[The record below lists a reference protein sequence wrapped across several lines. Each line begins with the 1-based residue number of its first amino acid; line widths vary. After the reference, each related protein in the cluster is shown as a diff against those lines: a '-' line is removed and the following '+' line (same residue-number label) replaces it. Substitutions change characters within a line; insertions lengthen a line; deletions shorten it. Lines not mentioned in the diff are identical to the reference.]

1 MENYVFISY
10 STKNQ
15 LEADALRQ
23 LLIDNGISTWMAPG
37 DIPAGSKYAQVI
49 SKAVK
54 NCACFILL
62 LSENAQNSVW
72 VAKETERAVNYRK
85 PIIPVQIED
94 VKLNEEFEMY
104 ISTDQIVAVPKIDNS
119 SPEIR
124 KLIQSISPYLSL
136 TVCESEDTHLQM
148 KNTNDSN
155 CRFELVHGSFI
166 VGKDKR
172 KCTVFIDDNMVSK
185 IHAIIDVTD
194 RCITIKDLNT
204 TNGTL
209 VNGKRIASNTEIEI
223 KANDTLQFGN
233 SEFILTCSDVSIGK
247 ESRIDSPETQSMPAN
262 RTIDIGTIIENTYRI
277 TAMLG
282 KGVLGTVFLA
292 EHIRTK
298 KKWTVKCFDK
308 KHKDI
313 AHISKRTLV
322 ETGILNNMSNPG
334 FPTIAD
340 ILETSDMLFVVMDY
354 IEGTPLSSIIANQG
368 AQPESTVIEWFKQ
381 LCSTMNYLHSR
392 QPAVIHNDIHP
403 QNIMLRPDGKLIM
416 IDFGSSFELVGSGE
430 DTLLLGTTF
439 FAAPEKYNGVV
450 DTRTDIYALGMT
462 MYSLLT
468 GHDPSKPPYTLSS
481 LREIS
486 PNVSLGLES
495 IIEKCLERNPDD
507 RYQKIDE
514 ILYELDNI
522 EQVNARQRKDTIWER
537 LFRVKRKQC

>member
-1 MENYVFISY
+1 M
-10 STKNQ
+10 
-15 LEADALRQ
+15 RQ

-94 VKLNEEFEMY
+94 VRLNEEFEMY

-119 SPEIR
+119 SSEIR
-124 KLIQSISPYLSL
+124 KLIQGISPYLSL

-166 VGKDKR
+166 VGADKR
-172 KCTVFIDDNMVSK
+172 KCTFFIDDNMVSK

-233 SEFILTCSDVSIGK
+233 SEFVLTCFDVSVGK

-262 RTIDIGTIIENTYRI
+262 RTIGIGVIIENTYRI

-298 KKWTVKCFDK
+298 KKWTIKCFDK

-322 ETGILNNMSNPG
+322 ETGILNNMSHPG
-334 FPTIAD
+334 LPTIAD

-354 IEGTPLSSIIANQG
+354 IEGTPLSSIIANHG

-416 IDFGSSFELVGSGE
+416 IDFGSSFELAGSGE

-522 EQVNARQRKDTIWER
+522 EQVNARLRKDTIWER
-537 LFRVKRKQC
+537 LFRVKRK

>member
-94 VKLNEEFEMY
+94 VRLNEEFEMY

-124 KLIQSISPYLSL
+124 KLIQGISPYLSL

-166 VGKDKR
+166 VGADKR
-172 KCTVFIDDNMVSK
+172 KCTFFIDDNMVSK

-233 SEFILTCSDVSIGK
+233 SEFILTCFDVSVGK

-262 RTIDIGTIIENTYRI
+262 RTIGIGSIIENTYRI

-298 KKWTVKCFDK
+298 KKWTIKCFDK

-322 ETGILNNMSNPG
+322 ETGILNNMSHPG
-334 FPTIAD
+334 LPTIAD

-354 IEGTPLSSIIANQG
+354 IEGTPLSSIIANHG

-416 IDFGSSFELVGSGE
+416 IDFGSSFELAGSGE

-522 EQVNARQRKDTIWER
+522 EQVNARLRKDTIWER
-537 LFRVKRKQC
+537 LFRVKRK

>member
-1 MENYVFISY
+1 M
-10 STKNQ
+10 
-15 LEADALRQ
+15 RQ
-23 LLIDNGISTWMAPG
+23 LLIDNGIATWMAPG

-49 SKAVK
+49 SKSVK
-54 NCACFILL
+54 NCACFVLL

-85 PIIPVQIED
+85 PIIPVQIET

-119 SPEIR
+119 SPEIK
-124 KLIQSISPYLSL
+124 KLIQGISPYLSL
-136 TVCESEDTHLQM
+136 AFCENENFHLQM
-148 KNTNDSN
+148 RNKNDSN
-155 CRFELVHGSFI
+155 CSFELAHGSYI

-172 KCTVFIDDNMVSK
+172 KCTVFIDDDMVSK
-185 IHAIIDVTD
+185 IHAIIDVTEHGV
-194 RCITIKDLNT
+194 TIKDLNT
-204 TNGTL
+204 TNGTI
-209 VNGKRIASNTEIEI
+209 VNGKRIEPNTEIVI
-223 KANDTLQFGN
+223 NANDTLRFGN
-233 SEFILTCSDVSIGK
+233 SEFLVVSSVANAEKKADVCYHDLQSIHPNNH
-247 ESRIDSPETQSMPAN
+247 IN
-262 RTIDIGTIIENTYRI
+262 IGTIIENTYRI

-282 KGVLGTVFLA
+282 KGSLGTAFLA

-298 KKWTVKCFDK
+298 KKWTVKCFEK
-308 KHKDI
+308 KHTDI
-313 AHISKRTLV
+313 AQISKRTLV
-322 ETGILNNMSNPG
+322 EAGILNNMSHPG
-334 FPTIAD
+334 LPTIAD
-340 ILETSDMLFVVMDY
+340 ILETSDKLFVVMDY
-354 IEGTPLSSIIANQG
+354 IEGTPLSSVIANHG
-368 AQPESTVIEWFKQ
+368 AQSESTVIEWFKQ
-381 LCSTMNYLHSR
+381 LCSTMSYLHSR

-416 IDFGSSFELVGSGE
+416 IDFGSSFELVGGEE

-462 MYSLLT
+462 IYSLLT

-481 LREIS
+481 LREIN

-514 ILYELDNI
+514 ILYQLDNI
-522 EQVNARQRKDTIWER
+522 EQLNARLRKNTIWER
-537 LFRVKRKQC
+537 LFRIKRKNR

>member
-1 MENYVFISY
+1 MGNYVFISY

-23 LLIDNGISTWMAPG
+23 LLIDNEIATWMAPG

-54 NCACFILL
+54 NCACFVLL
-62 LSENAQNSVW
+62 LSENAQNSIW

-85 PIIPVQIED
+85 PIIPVQIEA

-119 SPEIR
+119 SPEIK
-124 KLIQSISPYLSL
+124 KLIQGISPYLSL
-136 TVCESEDTHLQM
+136 AFCENENTHLQM
-148 KNTNDSN
+148 RNTNDSN
-155 CRFELVHGSFI
+155 CRFELAHGSSI
-166 VGKDKR
+166 VGTDKR

-204 TNGTL
+204 TNGTI

-223 KANDTLQFGN
+223 KVNDTLQFGN

-262 RTIDIGTIIENTYRI
+262 SQIGIGAIIENTYRI

-313 AHISKRTLV
+313 AQISKRTLV
-322 ETGILNNMSNPG
+322 ETGILNNISHPG
-334 FPTIAD
+334 LPTIAD
-340 ILETSDMLFVVMDY
+340 ILETSDMLFVIMDY
-354 IEGTPLSSIIANQG
+354 IEGTPLSSIIANHG

-416 IDFGSSFELVGSGE
+416 IDFGSSFELVGSE
-430 DTLLLGTTF
+430 EKTLLLGTTF

-468 GHDPSKPPYTLSS
+468 GYDPSKPPYTLSS

-495 IIEKCLERNPDD
+495 IVEKCLERNPDD
-507 RYQKIDE
+507 RYQKIEE
-514 ILYELDNI
+514 ILCELDNI
-522 EQVNARQRKDTIWER
+522 EQLNARLRKNTIWER
-537 LFRVKRKQC
+537 LIRIKRKNR

>member
-23 LLIDNGISTWMAPG
+23 LLIDNGIATWMAPG

-54 NCACFILL
+54 NCACFVLL
-62 LSENAQNSVW
+62 LSENAQNSIW

-85 PIIPVQIED
+85 PIIPVQIES

-119 SPEIR
+119 SPAIK
-124 KLIQSISPYLSL
+124 KLIQGISPYLS
-136 TVCESEDTHLQM
+136 TAFCENKNAYLQM
-148 KNTNDSN
+148 RNTTDSN
-155 CRFELVHGSFI
+155 CQFELAHGSYI
-166 VGKDKR
+166 VGKDNR
-172 KCTVFIDDNMVSK
+172 KCTVFIDDDMVSR
-185 IHAIIDVTD
+185 IHAIIDVTEC
-194 RCITIKDLNT
+194 CITIKDLNT

-223 KANDTLQFGN
+223 KENDTLQFGN
-233 SEFILTCSDVSIGK
+233 SEFLVTSATASMGMKPRKDSSI
-247 ESRIDSPETQSMPAN
+247 EQSKPAN
-262 RTIDIGTIIENTYRI
+262 NQIGIGTIIENTYRI
-277 TAMLG
+277 TAILG
-282 KGVLGTVFLA
+282 TGVLGTVFLA

-298 KKWTVKCFDK
+298 KKWAVKCFEK

-313 AHISKRTLV
+313 AQISKRTLV
-322 ETGILNNMSNPG
+322 ETGILNNMSHPG
-334 FPTIAD
+334 LPTIAD
-340 ILETSDMLFVVMDY
+340 ILETSDELFVVMDY
-354 IEGTPLSSIIANQG
+354 IEGTTLSSVISNHG

-416 IDFGSSFELVGSGE
+416 LDFGSSFELVGGKE

-439 FAAPEKYNGVV
+439 FAAPEKYNGVI

-462 MYSLLT
+462 MYSLIT
-468 GHDPSKPPYTLSS
+468 GHDPSMPPYTLSS
-481 LREIS
+481 IREIN

-522 EQVNARQRKDTIWER
+522 EQLNIRIRKNTIWQR
-537 LFRVKRKQC
+537 LICIKKKKR

>member
-94 VKLNEEFEMY
+94 VRLNEEFEMY

-119 SPEIR
+119 SSEIR
-124 KLIQSISPYLSL
+124 KLIQGISPYLSL

-166 VGKDKR
+166 VGADKR
-172 KCTVFIDDNMVSK
+172 KCTFFIDDNMVSK

-233 SEFILTCSDVSIGK
+233 SEFVLTCFDVSVGK

-262 RTIDIGTIIENTYRI
+262 RTIGIGVIIENTYRI

-298 KKWTVKCFDK
+298 KKWTIKCFDK

-322 ETGILNNMSNPG
+322 ETGILNNMSHPG
-334 FPTIAD
+334 LPTIAD

-354 IEGTPLSSIIANQG
+354 IEGTPLSSIIANHG

-416 IDFGSSFELVGSGE
+416 IDFGSSFELAGSGE

-522 EQVNARQRKDTIWER
+522 EQVNARLRKDTIWER
-537 LFRVKRKQC
+537 LFRVKRK

>member
-94 VKLNEEFEMY
+94 VRLNEEFEMY

-119 SPEIR
+119 SSEIR
-124 KLIQSISPYLSL
+124 KLIQGISPYLSL

-166 VGKDKR
+166 VGADKR
-172 KCTVFIDDNMVSK
+172 KCTFFIDDNMVSK

-233 SEFILTCSDVSIGK
+233 SEFVLTCFDVSVGK

-262 RTIDIGTIIENTYRI
+262 RTIGIGVIIENTYRI

-298 KKWTVKCFDK
+298 KKWTIKCFDK

-313 AHISKRTLV
+313 AHISKKTLV
-322 ETGILNNMSNPG
+322 ETGILNNMSHPG
-334 FPTIAD
+334 LPTIAD

-354 IEGTPLSSIIANQG
+354 IEGTPLSSIIANHG

-416 IDFGSSFELVGSGE
+416 IDFGSSFELAGSGE

-522 EQVNARQRKDTIWER
+522 EQVNARLRKDTIWER
-537 LFRVKRKQC
+537 LFRVKRK

>member
-1 MENYVFISY
+1 
-10 STKNQ
+10 
-15 LEADALRQ
+15 
-23 LLIDNGISTWMAPG
+23 
-37 DIPAGSKYAQVI
+37 
-49 SKAVK
+49 
-54 NCACFILL
+54 
-62 LSENAQNSVW
+62 
-72 VAKETERAVNYRK
+72 
-85 PIIPVQIED
+85 
-94 VKLNEEFEMY
+94 
-104 ISTDQIVAVPKIDNS
+104 
-119 SPEIR
+119 
-124 KLIQSISPYLSL
+124 
-136 TVCESEDTHLQM
+136 M

-166 VGKDKR
+166 VGADKR
-172 KCTVFIDDNMVSK
+172 KCTFFIDDNMVSK

-209 VNGKRIASNTEIEI
+209 VNGKRIASNTEIEV

-233 SEFILTCSDVSIGK
+233 SEFVLTCFDVSVGK

-262 RTIDIGTIIENTYRI
+262 RTIGIGAIIENTYRI

-298 KKWTVKCFDK
+298 KKWTIKCFDK

-322 ETGILNNMSNPG
+322 ETGILNNMSHPG
-334 FPTIAD
+334 LPTIAD

-354 IEGTPLSSIIANQG
+354 IEGTPLSSIIANHG

-416 IDFGSSFELVGSGE
+416 IDFGSSFELAGSGE

-522 EQVNARQRKDTIWER
+522 EQVNARLRKDTIWER
-537 LFRVKRKQC
+537 LFRVKRK

>member
-23 LLIDNGISTWMAPG
+23 LLIDNGIATWMAPG

-54 NCACFILL
+54 NCACFVLL
-62 LSENAQNSVW
+62 LSENAQNSIW

-85 PIIPVQIED
+85 PIIPVQIEA
-94 VKLNEEFEMY
+94 VKQNEEFEMY

-119 SPEIR
+119 SPEIK
-124 KLIQSISPYLSL
+124 KLIQGISPYLSL
-136 TVCESEDTHLQM
+136 AFCKNENFRLQM
-148 KNTNDSN
+148 RNTNDSN
-155 CRFELVHGSFI
+155 CRFELVHGSYI
-166 VGKDKR
+166 IGKDKR
-172 KCTVFIDDNMVSK
+172 KCTVFIDDDMVSK
-185 IHAIIDVTD
+185 IHAIIDVTE

-209 VNGKRIASNTEIEI
+209 VNGKRIVSNTKIEI

-233 SEFILTCSDVSIGK
+233 SEFLVTCSDASIGR
-247 ESRIDSPETQSMPAN
+247 ESRIGFSDKQSKPAN
-262 RTIDIGTIIENTYRI
+262 NQISIGTIIENTYRI
-277 TAMLG
+277 TAILG
-282 KGVLGTVFLA
+282 TGVLGTVFLA

-298 KKWTVKCFDK
+298 KKWAVKCFEK

-313 AHISKRTLV
+313 AQISKRTLV
-322 ETGILNNMSNPG
+322 ETGILNNMSHPG
-334 FPTIAD
+334 LPTIAD
-340 ILETSDMLFVVMDY
+340 ILETSDKLFVVMDY
-354 IEGTPLSSIIANQG
+354 IEGTPLSSIIANHG
-368 AQPESTVIEWFKQ
+368 AQPESTVIEWSKQ

-416 IDFGSSFELVGSGE
+416 IDFGSSFELAGSGE

-522 EQVNARQRKDTIWER
+522 EQVNARLRKDTIWER
-537 LFRVKRKQC
+537 LFRVKRK

>member
-94 VKLNEEFEMY
+94 VRLNEEFEMY

-119 SPEIR
+119 SSEIR
-124 KLIQSISPYLSL
+124 KLIQGISPYLSL

-166 VGKDKR
+166 VGADKR
-172 KCTVFIDDNMVSK
+172 KCTFFIDDNMVSK

-233 SEFILTCSDVSIGK
+233 SEFVLTCFDVSVGK
-247 ESRIDSPETQSMPAN
+247 ESRIDSPETQSMLAN
-262 RTIDIGTIIENTYRI
+262 RTIGIGVIIENTYRI

-298 KKWTVKCFDK
+298 KKWTIKCFDK

-322 ETGILNNMSNPG
+322 ETGILNNMSHPG
-334 FPTIAD
+334 LPTIAD

-354 IEGTPLSSIIANQG
+354 IEGTPLSSIIANHG

-416 IDFGSSFELVGSGE
+416 IDFGSSFELAGSGE

-522 EQVNARQRKDTIWER
+522 EQVNARLRKDTIWER
-537 LFRVKRKQC
+537 LFRVKRK

>member
-94 VKLNEEFEMY
+94 VRLNEEFEMY

-119 SPEIR
+119 SSEIR
-124 KLIQSISPYLSL
+124 KLIQGISPYLSL

-166 VGKDKR
+166 VGADKR
-172 KCTVFIDDNMVSK
+172 KCTFFIDDNMVSK

-233 SEFILTCSDVSIGK
+233 SEFVLTCFDVSVGK
-247 ESRIDSPETQSMPAN
+247 ESRINSPETQSMPAN
-262 RTIDIGTIIENTYRI
+262 RTIGIGVIIENTYRI

-298 KKWTVKCFDK
+298 KKWTIKCFDK

-322 ETGILNNMSNPG
+322 ETGILNNMSHPG
-334 FPTIAD
+334 LPTIAD

-354 IEGTPLSSIIANQG
+354 IEGTPLSSIIANHG

-416 IDFGSSFELVGSGE
+416 IDFGSSFELAGSGE

-522 EQVNARQRKDTIWER
+522 EQVNARLRKDTIWER
-537 LFRVKRKQC
+537 LFRVKRK